1 MVPVTIA
8 SVDSLQEASGLAVE
22 WTTTMEMANA
32 GFNVY
37 GAVGRDWRRLND
49 MLIPS
54 PVVNT
59 SEPQHYAAQFP
70 NVTTD
75 RILLEDVDIR
85 GRGKLHGPFEVGRPH
100 GRETKAKQVDLA
112 GIKRANAAPARG
124 TKTALAFKN
133 APATPPAAPG
143 THASARLAVTES
155 GVQRITHADLAAA
168 NVDLGPDPSR
178 IGLADGARAVP
189 RHVDDVNG
197 NGVFDAGD
205 AIEFVGYVQP
215 TLYSN
220 ANRYAL
226 TSNGSNV
233 AIAAATS
240 RRNQGGVGN
249 TYRANYRAYP
259 DNEYSASAPVGSI
272 PWYDGLLSSLWAP
285 ELTRTFDLPDLNASS
300 SEQATL
306 TVDLWGLSDFPGGAD
321 DHHVLAHLN
330 GVQVADSRFD
340 GLVLK
345 QLTVNVATSTLQQ
358 SGNVLRLSLALD
370 TGKQFDFVGLDG
382 FRLDYP
388 AFTQAKSGG
397 WSGDVPANRGLEI
410 GTPGDCTGLH
420 VWAQDDLSTQDGLKA
435 SRATGLAAVADA
447 GWCRIVLPAQ
457 RNAATRYW
465 LARDNA
471 VRKPAVAAGVPDAVA
486 QANRDTAY
494 LIISHPFFVNALGG
508 LVGLQQS
515 RGLQTQVVTTEAVF
529 AAHSDHQRDANAIHA
544 FIKATAKQR
553 NSKLRYVLLVGGDGY
568 DYYDILGRE
577 ALSQVPTRYAKVGDL
592 INFAPTDVSY
602 GDIDGDGLP
611 DLPVGRIIARTVDE
625 LAAVVGKLIGYQ
637 GGKSALLVTGKSD
650 GGGSLP
656 AQHAAM
662 SGSLPGGGW
671 RVSDIAVD
679 NFASVSDARASLQ
692 KALGTG
698 YPLLS
703 YLGHSDYDYWDFGP
717 LFDRTDIASM
727 PSNAPAVVTQWA
739 CWNSYFVSV
748 YIETL
753 AHTLLLT
760 EGKGAASVIG
770 SSTLTDLAAHNEL
783 GRRFFAILAQ
793 GPIALGDALLRA
805 QRQVGQQFPG
815 MRDDI
820 LAMGLLGDPALVVGG
835 P

>member
-1 MVPVTIA
+1 M
-8 SVDSLQEASGLAVE
+8 
-22 WTTTMEMANA
+22 
-32 GFNVY
+32 
-37 GAVGRDWRRLND
+37 
-49 MLIPS
+49 
-54 PVVNT
+54 
-59 SEPQHYAAQFP
+59 
-70 NVTTD
+70 
-75 RILLEDVDIR
+75 
-85 GRGKLHGPFEVGRPH
+85 
-100 GRETKAKQVDLA
+100 
-112 GIKRANAAPARG
+112 
-124 TKTALAFKN
+124 
-133 APATPPAAPG
+133 
-143 THASARLAVTES
+143 TES

-178 IGLADGARAVP
+178 IGIADGGRAVP

-205 AIEFVGYVQP
+205 AIEFVGHVQP

-220 ANRYAL
+220 ANRYVL
-226 TSNGSNV
+226 TSNGTNV
-233 AIAAATS
+233 AIAAATP
-240 RRNQGGVGN
+240 RKNQGGVGN

-259 DNEYSASAPVGSI
+259 DNEYSASAPVGAI

-285 ELTRTFDLPDLNASS
+285 ELTRSFDLPDLNASS

-321 DHHVLAHLN
+321 DHHVLASLN
-330 GVQVADSRFD
+330 GVPVADSRFG
-340 GLVLK
+340 GLSLK
-345 QLTVNVATSTLQQ
+345 QLTVNVATSALQQ
-358 SGNVLRLSLALD
+358 SGNVLKLSLALD
-370 TGKQFDFVGLDG
+370 TGKLFDFVGLDG

-388 AFTQAKSGG
+388 AFTQAKSGA
-397 WSGDVPANRGLEI
+397 WSGDVPTNRGLEI
-410 GTPGDCTGLH
+410 RAPGDCRGLH
-420 VWAQDDLSTQDGLKA
+420 VWAQDDLSTPDGLKA
-435 SRATGLAAVADA
+435 YRATGLPAVADA
-447 GWCRIVLPAQ
+447 GLCRIVLPAQ
-457 RNAATRYW
+457 RTGATRFW
-465 LARDNA
+465 LAQDGA
-471 VRKPAVAAGVPDAVA
+471 IRKPAVEAGVP
-486 QANRDTAY
+486 QALARAGKDTAY
-494 LIISHPFFVNALGG
+494 LIISHPLFVDALGG

-515 RGLQTQVVTTEAVF
+515 RGLQTQVVTTEDIF

-544 FIKATAKQR
+544 FIKATATQK

-568 DYYDILGRE
+568 DYFDILGRE
-577 ALSQVPTRYAKVGDL
+577 ALSLVPTRYAKVGDL

-611 DLPVGRIIARTVDE
+611 DLSVGRIIARTVGE
-625 LAAVVGKLIGYQ
+625 LDAVVGKLIGYQ

-656 AQHAAM
+656 AQHDAM
-662 SGSLPGGGW
+662 SSSLPGGGW

-679 NFASVSDARASLQ
+679 NFGSVNDARASLQ
-692 KALGTG
+692 SALGMG
-698 YPLLS
+698 YPLIS

-717 LFDRTDIASM
+717 LFDGTDLTYM

-783 GRRFFAILAQ
+783 GRRFFAILAK

-805 QRQVGQQFPG
+805 QRQVGTQFPS

-835 P
+835 R